1 MTGAS
6 DLLAGV
12 LAPDPPPFALLHRP
26 DRTGPHRL
34 EVLTGELY
42 EPETLAGIPIAEDC
56 DEPGHQVLAV
66 IPYRQLGERGLACVD
81 DGAPLT
87 AMRITEQAVVPLPD
101 VLGLIPQTP
110 VRLRDGHFDID
121 DDTYARTVG
130 QIVTDEIGRGAG
142 SNFVIRRSFVG
153 HLTDDRVAAARTV
166 FRRLCEQE
174 SGAYWTFLI
183 HTGART
189 FVGATPERHVSLHHG
204 NAVMNPISGTY
215 RYPADGPSLAGLMEF
230 LDSDKESDELH
241 MVLDEELKMMAR
253 ICDGG
258 GRVVGPRLKEMARL
272 AHTEYLI
279 TGRSHR
285 RPLDILAET
294 MFAPTVTGSPLASA
308 CRVIARYEPTGRGYY
323 GGVAALIGRDGQ
335 GGPCLDSAILIRTA
349 DLDSTGRVEIG
360 VGATLV
366 RHSDPAA
373 EAAETHAKAATLLR
387 AMHSDPPAP
396 HPVLRAARGP
406 LGEYPV
412 RRAEPGPLVEHPVVS
427 VAPGPLG
434 PPDPLGEQPV
444 VRAEPDPLGEHPV
457 VRAALDR
464 RRRGLAGFWLDKGHA
479 TSALAP
485 GSPPRR
491 VLVVDAEDMFTA
503 MIASQLRSL
512 GLTVTVRGW
521 DEPYEW
527 DADDLVAM
535 GPGPGDPQDADDPR
549 MSHVRRAVGML
560 LAQRKPFLAVCL
572 SHQVL
577 SLILGLDTRRRAEPH
592 QGTQREIELFGE
604 KETVGFYN
612 TFCAHSDAD
621 KLDVPGV
628 GLVEISRDID
638 TGEVHALRG
647 PHFASLQFHAESVLT
662 RNGPA
667 ILAARIEEALRPADP
682 APSAL

>member
-6 DLLAGV
+6 DLLARV

-34 EVLTGELY
+34 EVLTGEVY
-42 EPETLAGIPIAEDC
+42 EPETLAGIQVAEDR

-101 VLGLIPQTP
+101 LLGLIPHTP

-253 ICDGG
+253 ICEGG

-349 DLDSTGRVEIG
+349 DLDPTGRVEIG

-387 AMHSDPPAP
+387 AMRPDPPGP
-396 HPVLRAARGP
+396 HPVLRAAPDP
-406 LGEYPV
+406 LG
-412 RRAEPGPLVEHPVVS
+412 EHPVVS
-427 VAPGPLG
+427 AAPGPLG
-434 PPDPLGEQPV
+434 PSDPLGEQPV
-444 VRAEPDPLGEHPV
+444 VRAEPGPLGEHPV

-464 RRRGLAGFWLDKGHA
+464 RRRGLAGFWLGEAHA
-479 TSALAP
+479 PSALAP

-512 GLTVTVRGW
+512 GLTVTVRRW

-527 DADDLVAM
+527 DADDLVVM

-549 MSHVRRAVGML
+549 MSHVRRAIGML

-577 SLILGLDTRRRAEPH
+577 SLIFGLDTRRRAEPH

-667 ILAARIEEALRPADP
+667 ILAARIEEALTYTEPDDRGGR
-682 APSAL
+682 L

>member
-1 MTGAS
+1 MTATS
-6 DLLAGV
+6 DLLTRV

-26 DRTGPHRL
+26 DWTGPHRL
-34 EVLTGELY
+34 EVLTGEQY
-42 EPETLAGIPIAEDC
+42 EPETIAGIPVAEDF
-56 DEPGHQVLAV
+56 DGPGHQVLAV

-87 AMRITEQAVVPLPD
+87 AMRITEQAVAPLPD
-101 VLGLIPQTP
+101 VLRLIPETP

-121 DDTYARTVG
+121 DDTYARTVR
-130 QIVTDEIGRGAG
+130 QIVTEEIGRGTG

-153 HLTDDRVAAARTV
+153 HIADDRVAVARTV

-183 HTGART
+183 HTGTRT

-215 RYPADGPSLAGLMEF
+215 RYPADGPCLAGLMEF

-285 RPLDILAET
+285 HPLDILSET

-349 DLDSTGRVEIG
+349 DLDPTGRVEIG

-387 AMHSDPPAP
+387 AMRPDPPGP
-396 HPVLRAARGP
+396 HPVVRAARGP
-406 LGEYPV
+406 LGE
-412 RRAEPGPLVEHPVVS
+412 L
-427 VAPGPLG
+427 
-434 PPDPLGEQPV
+434 
-444 VRAEPDPLGEHPV
+444 PV

-464 RRRGLAGFWLDKGHA
+464 RRRGLAGFWLGEAH
-479 TSALAP
+479 SPPELAP
-485 GSPPRR
+485 ASPSRR

-512 GLTVTVRGW
+512 GWEVTVRGW
-521 DEPYEW
+521 DDPYEW
-527 DADDLVAM
+527 DADDLVVM
-535 GPGPGDPQDADDPR
+535 GPGPGDPQDAGDPR
-549 MSHVRRAVGML
+549 MSHVRQAIDML
-560 LAQRKPFLAVCL
+560 LSQRKPFLAVCL
-572 SHQVL
+572 SHQIL
-577 SLILGLDTRRRAEPH
+577 SLILGLEARRRAVPH
-592 QGTQREIELFGE
+592 QGTQREIALFGGN
-604 KETVGFYN
+604 ETVGFYN
-612 TFCAHSDAD
+612 TFSAHSDTD

-647 PHFASLQFHAESVLT
+647 PGFASLQFHAESVLT

-667 ILAARIEEALRPADP
+667 ILAARIEEALRPTYP
-682 APSAL
+682 APSAP

>member
-6 DLLAGV
+6 DLLALV

-42 EPETLAGIPIAEDC
+42 EPETLAGIPVAEDC

-101 VLGLIPQTP
+101 LLGLIPHTP

-183 HTGART
+183 HTGGRT

-285 RPLDILAET
+285 RPLDILSET

-323 GGVAALIGRDGQ
+323 GGVAALIGRDRR
-335 GGPCLDSAILIRTA
+335 GGRCLDSAILIRTA
-349 DLDSTGRVEIG
+349 DLDPTGRVEIG

-387 AMHSDPPAP
+387 AMRPDPPGP
-396 HPVLRAARGP
+396 HPVLRAAPDP
-406 LGEYPV
+406 LG
-412 RRAEPGPLVEHPVVS
+412 EHPVVS
-427 VAPGPLG
+427 AAPGPLG
-434 PPDPLGEQPV
+434 PSDPLGEQPV
-444 VRAEPDPLGEHPV
+444 VRAEPGPLGEHPV

-464 RRRGLAGFWLDKGHA
+464 RRRGLAGFWLGEAHA
-479 TSALAP
+479 PSALAP

-527 DADDLVAM
+527 DADDLVVM

-549 MSHVRRAVGML
+549 MSHVRRAIGML

-572 SHQVL
+572 SHQML

-604 KETVGFYN
+604 DETVGFYN

-628 GLVEISRDID
+628 GLVEISRDVD

-667 ILAARIEEALRPADP
+667 ILAARIEEALTYTEPDDRGDRP
-682 APSAL
+682 